1 MTDKRRGRGER
12 DDHIAKVIPL
22 RRPSNLADQLANDL
36 NTLVHRAGATF
47 TELVATADEQ
57 HLELPKAARSAARL
71 LLVGLLEEASP
82 SKVTWVTD
90 MRDGCEP
97 EELADALQGLSV
109 GRATLD
115 ELEQRVAGF
124 GQELPSTPPL
134 QLRGP
139 ILDDLDRVRLL
150 LTRPQPVA
158 VRGRLCSAAAQLAG
172 IAGAVMFDLHQ
183 PTKAQGY
190 YDAAMLAAVE
200 AGDPALAAWLLA
212 NTSYLH
218 VYRGDERAALDAAQ
232 GAVTFAR
239 RCTITTQHAWLAS
252 LEAELHATRA
262 DRCAT
267 EAALRRADR
276 AMRLASIEARRPGID
291 FFSPAKLA
299 AYKGSCFMLLGQ
311 PTQAREHCQEALALL
326 SPAAHTRA
334 FVELD
339 LATTFAQRS
348 EVERACDVARTTLS
362 RLGPN
367 ERTPRLVTRVQD
379 FRRSVDGN
387 GSAPCVRDFD
397 EAFQVAFGF
406 RR

>member
-1 MTDKRRGRGER
+1 MTDTRRGRSER
-12 DDHIAKVIPL
+12 DGHTAQVIPL
-22 RRPSNLADQLANDL
+22 RRPRNPADQLANDL

-57 HLELPKAARSAARL
+57 QLELPRAARSAARL
-71 LLVGLLEEASP
+71 LLVGLLKETSP
-82 SKVTWVTD
+82 SNVTWVTD
-90 MRDGCEP
+90 MLDGCEP
-97 EELADALQGLSV
+97 EELAEALQGSSV
-109 GRATLD
+109 GRVTLD
-115 ELEQRVAGF
+115 ELEQRVADF

-139 ILDDLDRVRLL
+139 ILDYLGRVGLL

-183 PTKAQGY
+183 PAKAQGY

-218 VYRGDERAALDAAQ
+218 VYRGDKRVALDAAQ

-252 LEAELHATRA
+252 LEAELHATLV

-276 AMRLASIEARRPGID
+276 AMRLASTEARRPGID
-291 FFSPAKLA
+291 FFSSGKLS

-311 PTQAREHCQEALALL
+311 PTEAWEHCQEALALL

-339 LATTFAQRS
+339 FATTFAQRS
-348 EVERACDVARTTLS
+348 EVDRACDVARATLT
-362 RLGPN
+362 RLGPD
-367 ERTPRLVTRVQD
+367 ERTPRLVRRVQD
-379 FRRSVDGN
+379 FRRSLNRN
-387 GSAPCVRDFD
+387 GSARSVRDLD
-397 EAFQVAFGF
+397 EEFQVAFGF

>member
-12 DDHIAKVIPL
+12 DDQIAKVIPL

-57 HLELPKAARSAARL
+57 QLELPRAARSAARL

-82 SKVTWVTD
+82 SNVTWVTD

-139 ILDDLDRVRLL
+139 ILDYLGRVRLL
-150 LTRPQPVA
+150 LTRPQPVR

-183 PTKAQGY
+183 PVKAQGY

-252 LEAELHATRA
+252 LEAELHATLA

-276 AMRLASIEARRPGID
+276 TMRLACTEARRPGID
-291 FFSPAKLA
+291 FFS
-299 AYKGSCFMLLGQ
+299 
-311 PTQAREHCQEALALL
+311 RIEI
-326 SPAAHTRA
+326 
-334 FVELD
+334 
-339 LATTFAQRS
+339 
-348 EVERACDVARTTLS
+348 
-362 RLGPN
+362 
-367 ERTPRLVTRVQD
+367 
-379 FRRSVDGN
+379 
-387 GSAPCVRDFD
+387 APV
-397 EAFQVAFGF
+397 
-406 RR
+406 

>member
-1 MTDKRRGRGER
+1 M
-12 DDHIAKVIPL
+12 
-22 RRPSNLADQLANDL
+22 
-36 NTLVHRAGATF
+36 
-47 TELVATADEQ
+47 
-57 HLELPKAARSAARL
+57 
-71 LLVGLLEEASP
+71 
-82 SKVTWVTD
+82 
-90 MRDGCEP
+90 
-97 EELADALQGLSV
+97 
-109 GRATLD
+109 
-115 ELEQRVAGF
+115 
-124 GQELPSTPPL
+124 
-134 QLRGP
+134 
-139 ILDDLDRVRLL
+139 
-150 LTRPQPVA
+150 
-158 VRGRLCSAAAQLAG
+158 
-172 IAGAVMFDLHQ
+172 
-183 PTKAQGY
+183 
-190 YDAAMLAAVE
+190 
-200 AGDPALAAWLLA
+200 
-212 NTSYLH
+212 
-218 VYRGDERAALDAAQ
+218 
-232 GAVTFAR
+232 TFAR

-252 LEAELHATRA
+252 LEAELHATLA

-326 SPAAHTRA
+326 YPAAHTRA

-362 RLGPN
+362 TLGPN

-397 EAFQVAFGF
+397 EAYQVAFGY

>member
-1 MTDKRRGRGER
+1 MTDKRRGRDER

-22 RRPSNLADQLANDL
+22 RRPSPADQLANDL

-57 HLELPKAARSAARL
+57 QLELPRAARSAARL
-71 LLVGLLEEASP
+71 LLLGLLKETSP
-82 SKVTWVTD
+82 SNVTWLTD
-90 MRDGCEP
+90 SPDGCEP
-97 EELADALQGLSV
+97 EELTEALQGSSV

-115 ELEQRVAGF
+115 ELEERVAGF

-139 ILDDLDRVRLL
+139 VLDYLDRVRLL

-183 PTKAQGY
+183 PAKAQGY
-190 YDAAMLAAVE
+190 YDAAMLAAAE

-218 VYRGDERAALDAAQ
+218 VYRGDEPAALNAAR

-239 RCTITTQHAWLAS
+239 RCTISTQHAWLAS
-252 LEAELHATRA
+252 LEAELHATLA
-262 DRCAT
+262 DRRAT

-276 AMRLASIEARRPGID
+276 AMRLASTEARRPGID

-311 PTQAREHCQEALALL
+311 PAQARDYCQEALALL

-339 LATTFAQRS
+339 LATTFAQQS
-348 EVERACDVARTTLS
+348 EVDRACELARETLTG
-362 RLGPN
+362 LGPD
-367 ERTPRLVTRVQD
+367 ERTPRLVRRVQD
-379 FRRSVDGN
+379 FRGSLERKSSARSV
-387 GSAPCVRDFD
+387 RDLD
-397 EAFQVAFGF
+397 EEFQVAFGF

>member
-1 MTDKRRGRGER
+1 
-12 DDHIAKVIPL
+12 
-22 RRPSNLADQLANDL
+22 
-36 NTLVHRAGATF
+36 
-47 TELVATADEQ
+47 
-57 HLELPKAARSAARL
+57 
-71 LLVGLLEEASP
+71 
-82 SKVTWVTD
+82 
-90 MRDGCEP
+90 
-97 EELADALQGLSV
+97 
-109 GRATLD
+109 
-115 ELEQRVAGF
+115 
-124 GQELPSTPPL
+124 
-134 QLRGP
+134 
-139 ILDDLDRVRLL
+139 
-150 LTRPQPVA
+150 
-158 VRGRLCSAAAQLAG
+158 
-172 IAGAVMFDLHQ
+172 MFDLHQ
-183 PTKAQGY
+183 PAKAQGY
-190 YDAAMLAAVE
+190 YDAGMLAAVE

-252 LEAELHATRA
+252 LEAELHATLA

-348 EVERACDVARTTLS
+348 EVERACDVARTTL
-362 RLGPN
+362 
-367 ERTPRLVTRVQD
+367 
-379 FRRSVDGN
+379 
-387 GSAPCVRDFD
+387 
-397 EAFQVAFGF
+397 
-406 RR
+406 

>member
-22 RRPSNLADQLANDL
+22 RRPNNLADQLANDL

-57 HLELPKAARSAARL
+57 QLELPRAARSAARL

-82 SKVTWVTD
+82 SNVTWATD

-139 ILDDLDRVRLL
+139 IHDHLGRVRLL
-150 LTRPQPVA
+150 LTRPQPVR

-183 PTKAQGY
+183 PVKAQGY

-218 VYRGDERAALDAAQ
+218 VYRGNERAALDAAQ
-232 GAVTFAR
+232 GAVTFGR

-252 LEAELHATRA
+252 LEAELHATLA

-276 AMRLASIEARRPGID
+276 AMRLACTEARRPGID
-291 FFSPAKLA
+291 FFSLAKLS

-339 LATTFAQRS
+339 LATTFAQQR
-348 EVERACDVARTTLS
+348 EVERACDVARETLT
-362 RLGPN
+362 RLGPD
-367 ERTPRLVTRVQD
+367 ERTPRLVRRVQD
-379 FRRSVDGN
+379 FRRSLDRN
-387 GSAPCVRDFD
+387 GSARSVRDLD
-397 EAFQVAFGF
+397 EEFQVAFGF

>member
-1 MTDKRRGRGER
+1 MTDKRRGRGEP

-22 RRPSNLADQLANDL
+22 RRPSNPGDQLANDL

-47 TELVATADEQ
+47 TELVATAAEQ
-57 HLELPKAARSAARL
+57 QLELPRAARAAARL
-71 LLVGLLEEASP
+71 LLVGLLKETSP
-82 SKVTWVTD
+82 SNVIWVTD

-97 EELADALQGLSV
+97 EELAEALQGSSV

-115 ELEQRVAGF
+115 ELEQRVVGF

-139 ILDDLDRVRLL
+139 VLDYLGRVRLL

-158 VRGRLCSAAAQLAG
+158 VRGRLCSVAAQLAG

-183 PTKAQGY
+183 PAKTQGY
-190 YDAAMLAAVE
+190 YDAAMFAAVE

-212 NTSYLH
+212 NASYLH
-218 VYRGDERAALDAAQ
+218 VYRGDEPAALDAAQ

-252 LEAELHATRA
+252 LEAELHATLA

-276 AMRLASIEARRPGID
+276 AMRLASTEARRPGID
-291 FFSPAKLA
+291 FFSPAKLS

-311 PTQAREHCQEALALL
+311 PAQAREHCQEALALL

-339 LATTFAQRS
+339 LATTFAQQR
-348 EVERACDVARTTLS
+348 EVERACDVARETLT
-362 RLGPN
+362 RLVPD
-367 ERTPRLVTRVQD
+367 ERTPRLVRRVQD
-379 FRRSVDGN
+379 FRRSLEHN
-387 GSAPCVRDFD
+387 GSARSVRYLD
-397 EAFQVAFGF
+397 EEFQVAFGF

>member
-1 MTDKRRGRGER
+1 MTDKRRGQGER

-22 RRPSNLADQLANDL
+22 RQPSNLADQLTNDL

-57 HLELPKAARSAARL
+57 QLELPRAARSAARL
-71 LLVGLLEEASP
+71 LLVGLLKETSP

-90 MRDGCEP
+90 MPDGCEP
-97 EELADALQGLSV
+97 EELAEALQGSSV

-115 ELEQRVAGF
+115 KLEQRVAGF
-124 GQELPSTPPL
+124 GEELPSTPPL

-139 ILDDLDRVRLL
+139 ILDNLDRVRLL

-158 VRGRLCSAAAQLAG
+158 VRSRLCSAAAQLAG

-183 PTKAQGY
+183 PAKAQGY
-190 YDAAMLAAVE
+190 YDAAMLAASE

-212 NTSYLH
+212 NISYLH
-218 VYRGDERAALDAAQ
+218 VYRGVEPAALAAAQ
-232 GAVTFAR
+232 GAAAFAR

-252 LEAELHATRA
+252 LEAELHATLG

-276 AMRLASIEARRPGID
+276 AMRLASTEARRPGID

-311 PTQAREHCQEALALL
+311 PARAREHCQEALGLL

-339 LATTFAQRS
+339 LATTFAQQS
-348 EVERACDVARTTLS
+348 EVERACEVARGTLT
-362 RLGPN
+362 RLDPD
-367 ERTPRLVTRVQD
+367 ERTPRLVRRVQD
-379 FRRSVDGN
+379 FRRSLDRDP
-387 GSAPCVRDFD
+387 APRIVRDLD
-397 EAFQVAFGF
+397 EEFQVAFGF

>member
-1 MTDKRRGRGER
+1 MTDTRRGRSER
-12 DDHIAKVIPL
+12 DGHTAQVIPL
-22 RRPSNLADQLANDL
+22 RRPSNPADQLANDL

-57 HLELPKAARSAARL
+57 QLELPRAARSAARL
-71 LLVGLLEEASP
+71 LLVGLLKETSP
-82 SKVTWVTD
+82 SNVTD
-90 MRDGCEP
+90 MLDGCEP
-97 EELADALQGLSV
+97 EELAEALQGSSV

-139 ILDDLDRVRLL
+139 ILDYLGRVGLL

-183 PTKAQGY
+183 PAKAQGY

-218 VYRGDERAALDAAQ
+218 VYRGDKRAALDAAQ

-252 LEAELHATRA
+252 LEAELHATLA

-276 AMRLASIEARRPGID
+276 AMRLASTEARRPGID
-291 FFSPAKLA
+291 FFSSGKLS

-311 PTQAREHCQEALALL
+311 PTQAWEHCQEALALL

-339 LATTFAQRS
+339 FATTFAQQS
-348 EVERACDVARTTLS
+348 EVDRACDVARATLT
-362 RLGPN
+362 RLGPD
-367 ERTPRLVTRVQD
+367 ERTPRLVRRVQD
-379 FRRSVDGN
+379 FRRSLNRN
-387 GSAPCVRDFD
+387 GSARSVRDLD
-397 EAFQVAFGF
+397 EEFQVAFGF

>member
-1 MTDKRRGRGER
+1 MTDKRRGQGER

-22 RRPSNLADQLANDL
+22 RQPSNLADQLTNDL

-57 HLELPKAARSAARL
+57 QLELPRAARSAARL
-71 LLVGLLEEASP
+71 LLVGLLKETSP

-90 MRDGCEP
+90 MPDGCEP
-97 EELADALQGLSV
+97 EELAEALQGSSV

-115 ELEQRVAGF
+115 KLEQRVAGF
-124 GQELPSTPPL
+124 GEELPSTPPL

-139 ILDDLDRVRLL
+139 ILDNLDRVRLL

-158 VRGRLCSAAAQLAG
+158 VRSRLCSAAAQLAG

-183 PTKAQGY
+183 PAKAQGY
-190 YDAAMLAAVE
+190 YDAAMLAASE

-212 NTSYLH
+212 NISYLH
-218 VYRGDERAALDAAQ
+218 VYRGVEPAALAAAQ
-232 GAVTFAR
+232 GAAAFAR

-252 LEAELHATRA
+252 LEAELHATLG

-276 AMRLASIEARRPGID
+276 AMRLASTEARRPGID

-311 PTQAREHCQEALALL
+311 PARAREHCQEALALL

-339 LATTFAQRS
+339 LATTFAQQN
-348 EVERACDVARTTLS
+348 EVERACEVARGTLT
-362 RLGPN
+362 RLDPD
-367 ERTPRLVTRVQD
+367 ERTPRLVRRVQD
-379 FRRSVDGN
+379 FRRSLDRDP
-387 GSAPCVRDFD
+387 APRIVRDLD
-397 EAFQVAFGF
+397 EEFQVAFGF
-406 RR
+406 GR

>member
-22 RRPSNLADQLANDL
+22 RRPSNIADQLANDL

-47 TELVATADEQ
+47 AELVATADEQ
-57 HLELPKAARSAARL
+57 QLELPKAARSAARL
-71 LLVGLLEEASP
+71 LLVGLLKETSP
-82 SKVTWVTD
+82 SNVTWVTD
-90 MRDGCEP
+90 ILDGCEP
-97 EELADALQGLSV
+97 EELIEALQGSSV
-109 GRATLD
+109 GPATLD

-124 GQELPSTPPL
+124 GQDLPSTPPL
-134 QLRGP
+134 QLRDP
-139 ILDDLDRVRLL
+139 VLDYLDRVRLL

-158 VRGRLCSAAAQLAG
+158 VRSRLCSAAAQLAG
-172 IAGAVMFDLHQ
+172 LAGAVMFDLHQ
-183 PTKAQGY
+183 PAKARGY
-190 YDAAMLAAVE
+190 YDVAMLATIE

-218 VYRGDERAALDAAQ
+218 VHRGDERAALDAAH

-252 LEAELHATRA
+252 LEAELHATLA

-276 AMRLASIEARRPGID
+276 AMRLASTEARRPGID

-339 LATTFAQRS
+339 LATTFAQQS
-348 EVERACDVARTTLS
+348 EVERACELARETLT
-362 RLGPN
+362 RGPD
-367 ERTPRLVTRVQD
+367 ERTPRLVRRVQD
-379 FRRSVDGN
+379 FRRSLDRN
-387 GSAPCVRDFD
+387 GSARSVRDLD
-397 EAFQVAFGF
+397 EEFQVAFGF

>member
-1 MTDKRRGRGER
+1 MTHTRHRRGER
-12 DDHIAKVIPL
+12 DDHIAEVIPL

-57 HLELPKAARSAARL
+57 HLELPTAARSAARL
-71 LLVGLLEEASP
+71 LLVGLLKETSP
-82 SKVTWVTD
+82 SNATWVSNVL
-90 MRDGCEP
+90 DGCEP
-97 EELADALQGLSV
+97 EELAEALQGSRV

-139 ILDDLDRVRLL
+139 ILDDVGRVRLL

-158 VRGRLCSAAAQLAG
+158 VRRRLCSAAAQLAG

-183 PTKAQGY
+183 PAKAKGY
-190 YDAAMLAAVE
+190 YDAALLAAVE

-218 VYRGDERAALDAAQ
+218 AYRGDERAALDAAQ
-232 GAVTFAR
+232 GAVTFAS
-239 RCTITTQHAWLAS
+239 RCMITTQHAWLAS
-252 LEAELHATRA
+252 LEAELHATLA

-276 AMRLASIEARRPGID
+276 AMCLASTEARRPGID
-291 FFSPAKLA
+291 FFNPAKLA

-326 SPAAHTRA
+326 SPAVHTRA

-339 LATTFAQRS
+339 LATTFAQQS
-348 EVERACDVARTTLS
+348 EVDGACDVARATLT
-362 RLGPN
+362 RMAPD
-367 ERTPRLVTRVQD
+367 ERTPRLVRRIQD
-379 FRRSVDGN
+379 FRRSLDRN
-387 GSAPCVRDFD
+387 GSSRSVRDLD
-397 EAFQVAFGF
+397 EEFQIASGF

>member
-57 HLELPKAARSAARL
+57 QLELPKAARSAARL
-71 LLVGLLEEASP
+71 LLVGLLKETSP
-82 SKVTWVTD
+82 SNVTWVTD
-90 MRDGCEP
+90 ILDGCEP
-97 EELADALQGLSV
+97 EELADALQGSSV

-139 ILDDLDRVRLL
+139 VLDYLDHVRLL

-158 VRGRLCSAAAQLAG
+158 VRVRLCSAAAQLAG
-172 IAGAVMFDLHQ
+172 LAGAVMFDLHQ
-183 PTKAQGY
+183 LAKARGY
-190 YDAAMLAAVE
+190 YDAAMLAAIE

-218 VYRGDERAALDAAQ
+218 VYRGDERAALDAAH
-232 GAVTFAR
+232 GAVTCAR
-239 RCTITTQHAWLAS
+239 RCTVTTQYAWLAS
-252 LEAELHATRA
+252 LEAELHATLA

-267 EAALRRADR
+267 EAALSRADR
-276 AMRLASIEARRPGID
+276 GMRLASTEARRPGID

-311 PTQAREHCQEALALL
+311 STQAREHCQEALALL

-339 LATTFAQRS
+339 LATTFAQQS
-348 EVERACDVARTTLS
+348 EVERACELARETLT
-362 RLGPN
+362 RLGPD
-367 ERTPRLVTRVQD
+367 ERTPRLVRRVQD
-379 FRRSVDGN
+379 FRRSLDRN
-387 GSAPCVRDFD
+387 GSARSVRDLD
-397 EAFQVAFGF
+397 EEFQVAFGF

>member
-1 MTDKRRGRGER
+1 
-12 DDHIAKVIPL
+12 
-22 RRPSNLADQLANDL
+22 
-36 NTLVHRAGATF
+36 
-47 TELVATADEQ
+47 VATADEQ
-57 HLELPKAARSAARL
+57 QLELPRAARSAARL

-82 SKVTWVTD
+82 SNVTWATD

-139 ILDDLDRVRLL
+139 IHDHLGRVRLL
-150 LTRPQPVA
+150 LTRPQPVR

-183 PTKAQGY
+183 PVKAQGY

-218 VYRGDERAALDAAQ
+218 VYRGNERAALDAAQ

-252 LEAELHATRA
+252 LEAELHATLA

-276 AMRLASIEARRPGID
+276 AMRLASTEARRPGID
-291 FFSPAKLA
+291 FFSSGKLS

-311 PTQAREHCQEALALL
+311 PTQAWEHCQEALALL

-339 LATTFAQRS
+339 FATTFAQQS
-348 EVERACDVARTTLS
+348 EVDRACDVARATLT
-362 RLGPN
+362 RLGPD
-367 ERTPRLVTRVQD
+367 ERTPRLVRRVQD
-379 FRRSVDGN
+379 FRRSLNRN
-387 GSAPCVRDFD
+387 GSARSVRDLD
-397 EAFQVAFGF
+397 EEFQLAFGF

>member
-1 MTDKRRGRGER
+1 
-12 DDHIAKVIPL
+12 
-22 RRPSNLADQLANDL
+22 
-36 NTLVHRAGATF
+36 
-47 TELVATADEQ
+47 VATADEQ
-57 HLELPKAARSAARL
+57 QLELPRAARSAARL
-71 LLVGLLEEASP
+71 LLVGLLTETSP
-82 SKVTWVTD
+82 SNVTWVPD
-90 MRDGCEP
+90 MLDGCEP
-97 EELADALQGLSV
+97 EELAEAIQGSSV

-115 ELEQRVAGF
+115 GLEQRVAGF

-139 ILDDLDRVRLL
+139 ILDYLNRVRLL
-150 LTRPQPVA
+150 LKRPQPVA

-183 PTKAQGY
+183 PAKAQGY

-218 VYRGDERAALDAAQ
+218 VYRGDEPAALDAAQ

-252 LEAELHATRA
+252 LEAELHATLA
-262 DRCAT
+262 DRCAM

-276 AMRLASIEARRPGID
+276 AMRLASTEARRLGID

-339 LATTFAQRS
+339 LATTFAQQS
-348 EVERACDVARTTLS
+348 EVERACELARETLT
-362 RLGPN
+362 RLGPD
-367 ERTPRLVTRVQD
+367 ERTPRLVRRVRD
-379 FRRSVDGN
+379 FRRSLDRN
-387 GSAPCVRDFD
+387 GSARSVRDLD
-397 EAFQVAFGF
+397 EEFQVAFDF